1 MSDGK
6 LKDVSILDFPA
17 FAYSIGTLERSQKR
31 ETGWPTELNF
41 ALLQSNQSKYESMKE
56 KYENFNKTDFFTK
69 YKKLLED
76 WSVYMQKLDSSDYED
91 YWTDNMANNEYLNF
105 TKYIKQDLKTFLIAV
120 AGIHTLRSQKTL
132 PILGAIG

>member
-41 ALLQSNQSKYESMKE
+41 ALLQSNNKLKGYQNLDLKYQ
-56 KYENFNKTDFFTK
+56 NFNKTDFFTK

-76 WSVYMQKLDSSDYED
+76 WSIYMQKLDSSDYED
-91 YWTDNMANNEYLNF
+91 YWTDNMAKNEYLNF

-120 AGIHTLRSQKTL
+120 AGTVVCV
-132 PILGAIG
+132 

>member
-41 ALLQSNQSKYESMKE
+41 ALLQSNNIKGYK
-56 KYENFNKTDFFTK
+56 NFNKTDFFTK

-76 WSVYMQKLDSSDYED
+76 WSIYMQKLDSSDYED

-120 AGIHTLRSQKTL
+120 AGIY
-132 PILGAIG
+132 